1 MTSKTKMTKKMTVAG
16 KNKLLVIM
24 LILGLIGALA
34 TGKHLYTIEQFN
46 RALTNNGKVN
56 NSDFKFEAKFAS
68 AYQLAKSGR
77 YQDASQLFGQL
88 MEMKATKS
96 QVSAVQYN
104 LGNIFLTR
112 GLLVNHNGDAVKDEA
127 EYLITQAKMV
137 YQQSL
142 RLDNNHI
149 DAKYNLDRV
158 LRLLPENTIAKD
170 EQDQLGIVMGSI
182 PSGLP

>member
-1 MTSKTKMTKKMTVAG
+1 MTGKTKVTKNMTVVG

-24 LILGLIGALA
+24 LVIGALGALA

-46 RALTNNGKVN
+46 RAVTTNGQVN
-56 NSDFKFEAKFAS
+56 NNDFKFEAKFAS
-68 AYQLAKSGR
+68 ANQLATSGR

-88 MEMKATKS
+88 MGMKATKS
-96 QVSAVQYN
+96 QISAVQYN

-127 EYLITQAKMV
+127 EYLITQAKMA

-142 RLDNNHI
+142 RLDSNHI

-158 LRLLPENTIAKD
+158 LRLLPENSIAKD
-170 EQDQLGIVMGSI
+170 EQDKLGIVMGSI